1 MYKIW
6 LCDNC
11 VHSKNFEILT
21 HLPFFGLP
29 DDSVVTGN
37 PPINSNASNSVATRY
52 KEFLSQCSQ
61 FETSIVQ
68 FNGDDHTNDVYS
80 TVNSKYYDIDEFNS
94 LKIDTHSSFSV
105 CHVNIAS
112 LDKHIDDLRSIIS
125 QLGHRFDVIGISEHK
140 VMRDSV
146 PANNVTLTG
155 YEEFIFSPTGSTH
168 GGTGFFIKQD
178 INYIERIDLDINSPT
193 NYETKFIEVKFEK
206 KSPLIIGCIYRH
218 PTSNISITDF
228 STLHIEP
235 ILSKISKENKQCI
248 LMGDFNI
255 NLLKVES
262 NHSYGLFYITT

>member
-1 MYKIW
+1 MPQICPICSKLRRSNQSAIECTNCLKWVHHKNKTNCSGLTDKEFSVHLNEEYKIW

-29 DDSVVTGN
+29 DDYFVTGN

-68 FNGDDHTNDVYS
+68 FNGDDHTDDVYS

-125 QLGHRFDVIGISEHK
+125 QLSHRFDVIGISEHK

-146 PANNVTLTG
+146 PANNVSLTG
-155 YEEFIFSPTGSTH
+155 YEEFIFPPLVPLMAGL
-168 GGTGFFIKQD
+168 GFLL
-178 INYIERIDLDINSPT
+178 NRM
-193 NYETKFIEVKFEK
+193 
-206 KSPLIIGCIYRH
+206 LII
-218 PTSNISITDF
+218 
-228 STLHIEP
+228 
-235 ILSKISKENKQCI
+235 
-248 LMGDFNI
+248 
-255 NLLKVES
+255 
-262 NHSYGLFYITT
+262 